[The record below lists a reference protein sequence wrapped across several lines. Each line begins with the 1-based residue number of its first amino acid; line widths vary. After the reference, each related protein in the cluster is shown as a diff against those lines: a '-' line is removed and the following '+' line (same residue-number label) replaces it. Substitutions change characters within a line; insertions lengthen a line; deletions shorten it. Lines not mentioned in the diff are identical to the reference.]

1 MGDIFLKDEIP
12 HQGPQW
18 RSINDIKQIL
28 YRIKSVPPSYVRLVP
43 TGYMIGFTQE
53 KDVNH
58 MIDDDT
64 YNKLKLV
71 HLTVDLA
78 KTTKES
84 REIVIVDIP
93 DYLYNDSDAVICND
107 LQQKNSLR
115 IIKFIKYISPYSQ
128 RRIIKAIVDSNL
140 SHANVVQRGKIKL
153 GHSILNLRNSTR
165 ASQATSNTQSQPQ
178 ANLSYSMPR
187 AQPNDQFLSRHS
199 NWGIHQNLQN
209 PNTNHINN
217 RPVSLRP
224 QYSDIDRKFHLDS
237 FQSIC
242 AHLSTGPENPE
253 LFVRQYNLML
263 HHYGYSVIDI
273 PDELI

>member
-12 HQGPQW
+12 HQGPQR

-28 YRIKSVPPSYVRLVP
+28 YRIKSVPPIYIRLVP
-43 TGYMIGFTQE
+43 TGYMVGFSQE

-58 MIDDDT
+58 MIDNDT
-64 YNKLKLV
+64 FNQLKLV
-71 HLTVDLA
+71 NLTVDLA

-140 SHANVVQRGKIKL
+140 SHANVVQYGKIKL
-153 GHSILNLRNSTR
+153 GNSI
-165 ASQATSNTQSQPQ
+165 
-178 ANLSYSMPR
+178 
-187 AQPNDQFLSRHS
+187 
-199 NWGIHQNLQN
+199 
-209 PNTNHINN
+209 
-217 RPVSLRP
+217 V
-224 QYSDIDRKFHLDS
+224 K
-237 FQSIC
+237 
-242 AHLSTGPENPE
+242 
-253 LFVRQYNLML
+253 
-263 HHYGYSVIDI
+263 
-273 PDELI
+273 